1 MKTLL
6 YVFSFVWIFLGLGT
20 LVGGQQFVMG
30 SLQVGVPS
38 PSGGAV
44 HDTAVAGWFWV
55 WTFLMPSLLAG
66 ALGALLGRLDEV
78 REAIDFANE
87 QHAPSGRNTEQE
99 ERVDPYIGEGWLPA
113 QQDIK
118 NPAPSLLDKHDV
130 HNQ

>member
-1 MKTLL
+1 
-6 YVFSFVWIFLGLGT
+6 
-20 LVGGQQFVMG
+20 
-30 SLQVGVPS
+30 
-38 PSGGAV
+38 
-44 HDTAVAGWFWV
+44 
-55 WTFLMPSLLAG
+55 MPSLLAG

-87 QHAPSGRNTEQE
+87 LHAPSGSHSEQEEQE

-118 NPAPSLLDKHDV
+118 NPAPPLLDKHDV